1 MKDLT
6 DLRKIAEAATP
17 GPWVYGDNRD
27 GLGNKL
33 HPAKFPG
40 KYNPIADFEYTE
52 DEDAEHIATFDPASI
67 PALALAEL
75 EAAGYKEAQGNETT
89 EAAHHFGMAMLHLSL
104 GIKEQDYITAE
115 AKEQAEL
122 EAEALELLNVV
133 REARG
138 IKPHLTAGEASPEA
152 MNEWLAVARKARE
165 MRKS

>member
-52 DEDAEHIATFDPASI
+52 DEDAEHIATFDP
-67 PALALAEL
+67 PAVLALLARL
-75 EAAGYKEAQGNETT
+75 
-89 EAAHHFGMAMLHLSL
+89 
-104 GIKEQDYITAE
+104 
-115 AKEQAEL
+115 EQAE
-122 EAEALELLNVV
+122 A
-133 REARG
+133 
-138 IKPHLTAGEASPEA
+138 
-152 MNEWLAVARKARE
+152 AVARVRGLALESQAEVAQMNMPNIRTLSGE
-165 MRKS
+165 ILRALDGDTRG